1 MNNSTIVF
9 SVFQS
14 MMPERGNLFNHAQ
27 AARDLDE
34 AGLTYEVS
42 EVSFK
47 GVLELGFT
55 VQIESV
61 QDYGKL
67 LRTLYKYE
75 QDIVLWTNDKG
86 QGSLANPYT
95 MKEIEL

>member
-1 MNNSTIVF
+1 MSSLTF
-9 SVFQS
+9 SVFQAE
-14 MMPERGNLFNHAQ
+14 MPERGNLFNHAQ
-27 AARDLDE
+27 AARELDE
-34 AGLTYEVS
+34 AGFKYEVS

-67 LRTLYKYE
+67 LGTLYKYE
-75 QDIVLWTNDKG
+75 QDTVLWTNDKG

-95 MKEIEL
+95 LKEVEL